1 MLPARYPTLFMKCAL
16 LRSLTLL
23 MLVVLPAFSSQVVIN
38 EIMYHPASENPLEEY
53 IELHNRGTN
62 AVDLSG
68 WRFVNGVDFTFPP
81 GTSLGAGKY
90 LVVAA
95 SLSNFQA
102 KYSFPLVTN
111 VIGNWTGQLSNGGE
125 KLELADALG
134 NIVSEVR
141 YADSGDWG
149 VRVLGPFSSGT
160 RGWDWAAN
168 HDGAGSSLEL
178 INSALPLNN
187 GQNWAAS
194 PVPDGSPG
202 AVNGSASNNIAPLIY
217 DVAHSP
223 AIPRSTNQITINAR
237 VVDELPAGVTVTLFY
252 RNATSTTP
260 PAFTNAPMFDDG
272 AHRDGEMGDGIYGAV
287 LNAQTNGTIIEY
299 YVQTS
304 DGANTRTWPAPALD
318 EFLLPVQ
325 QANAQLQVDNEI
337 AAGSQPFIR
346 LVLTAAER
354 LRLANVNNQSDAE
367 FNVTFIATD
376 AGQTKILHNAGMRI
390 RGAGSRSAAVKNYRV
405 NFPSDRPWNDL
416 TAINLNSQFIHSQM
430 VGNILAQKSGLPA
443 ANGRIGSVRVN
454 GANLARSGVPIRSNG
469 SGFES
474 YILTEPINSEWA
486 EKHFP
491 ADSGGNVY
499 RASDGPH
506 RADLSY
512 QGTNP
517 AAYTSR
523 GYSKTSNASENDW
536 SDLIDLT
543 YKLSPNTPDGVYS
556 NTMAQRLDIR
566 EWMTYFAVF
575 SLMESS
581 ETSLGT
587 GEGDDYALYRGLL
600 DTRFKLIGHDFDTI
614 LNEGDSSGNV
624 NESIFLAADYT
635 DQPDVARFLQ
645 FPELVP
651 IYYAELRRLA
661 TTVFS
666 PAQLGPVLDQHLGGF
681 VPESTITAMKTFA
694 SNRVNAVLAQIPS
707 GISAKTLPT
716 VSLTNPVNNAA
727 FVGPLDIPLQAVA
740 SDAVGVARVE
750 FYAGASL
757 LGADTTSPYS
767 FTWSNVTSGSYSL
780 RAVATDAIGL
790 ATTSAPVQI
799 NVTGLAMTTLVPS
812 NSVWR
817 YLDNGSDQGTAW
829 KESAFND
836 SSWASGPA
844 ELGYGDGDEV
854 TLVSFGPQS
863 TNKFI
868 TTYFRRSFMATNVA
882 SFTSLS
888 LRIMRDDAAAVYL
901 NGVEVLRSGNITSGT
916 INYLTRASTS
926 VEEAYDTATI
936 NVALLN
942 EGINYLAVEMHQQD
956 PNSSDISFDLQLSGV
971 LSVSASPLPEPA
983 PLPTTSPTILL
994 GGQAPAIDTRSVTA
1008 NGLPVEYI
1016 PWRGLWRGTVMLNAG
1031 VNRILIQAWDGAGR
1045 EVGRNYFDVA
1055 YDNGSSTTVGGTLG
1069 GNTTLRL
1076 DDSPFVISSTL
1087 TVPNGVTL
1095 TVQPGATLYFAPGA
1109 SLVVSSGGRLLAEGT
1124 DLQRIRFSNLPGAT
1138 NWGSLDILDST
1149 NENRIAYA
1157 DFEGCGG
1164 SNIGGHTA
1172 MMHVNNSRV
1181 FIDHC
1186 IWTNT
1191 PAVQYISFDASS
1203 FIVQY
1208 SVFPSYPPAT
1218 SAPEML
1224 HGVNGI
1230 RPGGHAIFRDNYFG
1244 RTYGFNDTIDFTGG
1258 QRPGPILQI
1267 INNIFDG
1274 AGDDH
1279 LDLDS
1284 TDAWI
1289 EGNIFL
1295 HAHRDPNRTDN
1306 PLDTA
1311 SAISGGTDVPGE
1323 LSEWT
1328 IINNL
1333 FYDVDHAVLNK
1344 QGGRFIFV
1352 NNTVAHVNKE
1362 NGSGRTEDIAALNFN
1377 DNAIALPSPAL
1388 GAGAY
1393 VAGNIIWD
1401 SPMLVANYNP
1411 TNHTVIFENNLL
1423 PLPWT
1428 GPGSNNVVADP
1439 LLNLS
1444 LIRNPLTAT
1453 WQTVKAALT
1462 PRPGSP
1468 ALVTGLGGFDKG
1480 GLNPRGLLVY
1490 GEPVC
1495 TNTST
1500 SATLTVAP
1508 GGTFNW
1514 GTGGAPAYEWGYTHF
1529 RWKLDGGAWS
1539 DELPL
1544 TGSNTISLT
1553 GLSDGEHTVYVTGRS
1568 DAGYYQDDALV
1579 YPPDAGQPGR
1589 VTASRTWTVQTSL
1602 VNVRLNEVLALNR
1615 TSLANGGGFPD
1626 AIEIHNAGSSP
1637 VNLSGWGLSDE
1648 ATNKF
1653 KFAFTNGTTLAAG
1666 GYLIVFADDNFTAPG
1681 LHTGFG
1687 LDQRGDAV
1695 FFHNAGGQLVDL
1707 IAFGTQVAD
1716 LSIGRDA
1723 CGTHWTLCTPT
1734 LGSANATVTLGDQ
1747 RALKINEWL
1756 ADGQSVFS
1764 DDFIEIYNPSP
1775 APVLLGGLFLSDE
1788 PVGWLDR
1795 SPVPPLTFVAG
1806 NGFFTFTADG
1816 NASAGAD
1823 HVNFRLSTQRGAISL
1838 ADAGLSLI
1846 DCVFYGPQVTDVS
1859 QGRQPSGGST
1869 IVNFNSPTPGVGN
1882 PVPQVNCMVTTTSLL
1897 LMPTNQTWRYN
1908 ESGTNQGTVWRNTG
1922 FNDASWPSGQAFLGF
1937 EPSSPYPYL
1946 EPVRTPLSI
1955 GSSKITFYFRT
1966 HFTVASNLTGFNVI
1980 FSAFVDDGAIFY
1992 LNGAEVGNRIRMTA
2006 NTVTSTTLANSSPNE
2021 PAFDTFTIPGS
2032 SLAVGDNV
2040 MAVEVHQNAT
2050 SSSDILFGLAL
2061 HATRATTNCSS
2072 GGLVLNEVM
2081 ANNLSVTNAGGTN
2094 ATDWVELYNAGT
2106 TNMSLAGMS
2115 LSDDVANPARWV
2127 FPPGASLAPG
2137 AYLVVRMD
2145 ADAPASTNT
2154 SGLLNSG
2161 FGLKAS
2167 GDEIYLIDAP
2177 ARGGAVIDS
2186 ITFGIQTPDLTIG
2199 RVPNASG
2206 GWVLN
2211 LPTSGSLNLASGLG
2225 NHFNLRLN
2233 EWLANPSGNDD
2244 DFFEIYNPNAQPVA
2258 LGGLFLTDDLLNK
2271 TKYQIP
2277 SLSFVGAGE
2286 NAFALFVA
2294 DGNTDQGADHVNFAL
2309 SAGGESIGLF
2319 APGEVVIDSLNF
2331 TNQENGVSEGRFP
2344 NGTTNITRFS
2354 GTKTPGRSNL
2364 LPLNSVVINEV
2375 LTHTDAPLE
2384 DAIELFN
2391 PTASAV
2397 DLSGWY
2403 LSDNKTEPKRYRIP
2417 NGTVLGSGGFL
2428 VFYESQFNPL
2438 FDGRRPFFA
2447 LNSSGDDLFLH
2458 TADANGNLTGYRTGV
2473 SFGAAENGFSFGR
2486 YQSSVDVEFTA
2497 LSARTFGADSP
2508 MTVGEFRAGRG
2519 ATNAYPRVGPIAISE
2534 VMYHP
2539 RDLGTNENT
2548 RDEFIE
2554 LHNLTGAEVPLF
2566 DLNHPTNTW
2575 RLRDALD
2582 FNFPTNV
2589 TLPAG
2594 GFLLVV
2600 SFDPVTNVTALAEFR
2615 AVYSLSPSVPIY
2627 GPWNGRLANDGENI
2641 ELYKPDAPDLDGGVP
2656 FVEVDKLKYADAA
2669 PWPVLADG
2677 NTNGPGV
2684 SLQRRVMSDYG
2695 NDPVNWLAG
2704 VPTPGATSG
2713 AGLVAAPVI
2722 DSFPASHGAV
2732 RGSTDT
2738 FTVAASGAAPLTY
2751 QWRFNGTVITGATN
2765 TSLTVTNLQ
2774 LASAGFYS
2782 VLVVNPAGAASAS
2795 LFLEVQVPPGITAQP
2810 QNSSV
2815 APGLNA
2821 QFNVSATGTPT
2832 LRYQWR
2838 RNGTDLPGATG
2849 PGLTITNA
2857 QIGDDAAF
2865 SVVITNFY
2873 GSITSSVATLT
2884 VTASPLITS
2893 QPRSTNLFVGES
2905 VTFSIGVSGAT
2916 PLSYQWRFNGN
2927 TIANA
2932 TNSSYTIAS
2941 AVTNNSG
2948 GYSVFILNPFGAALS
2963 TNASLV
2969 VSTRPTVTL
2978 AASDASASEPGA
2990 NTGRF
2995 TLTRTGS
3002 STAQPL
3008 LVHFTVGGT
3017 ATPGADYFAFSSPA
3031 TIPAGSAT
3039 GTLTVSPIDD
3049 NTVEL
3054 PESVSLTLVAAP
3066 AYAIGASSS
3075 ATVTITDNDN
3085 FLPTVTLTNPVSGAL
3100 FAAPGNVP
3108 LGAEA
3113 SDVLGVVVR
3122 VSFYVNGTNKVAEA
3136 TNSPYVSTWVNAQAG
3151 VYSVAAV
3158 AIDDFGARATS
3169 APVVI
3174 TLNGRPAVTMTSPT
3188 NGSPFL
3194 APATVSL
3201 NAIASDPDGSVSTVE
3216 FYQGATLITTGTG
3229 NGTNFSTIWSNVA
3242 AGVYSLSARAIDN
3255 LGTVTI
3261 STQVNITV
3269 YSPSANFSDDFAT
3282 RGVLT
3287 GFTNFVTGNSAAY
3300 TREAGEP
3307 RHADRNGTRSGWLT
3321 WTATF
3326 TGPCTLD
3333 TEGSSFDTTLAV
3345 YTNNPPSLRTVT
3357 NLVAVSFN
3365 DDASGAVTWSRLTFT
3380 AQSGRTYQ
3388 IAVDGYA
3395 ANEGGSII
3403 LHMSST
3409 NPNPRIVTH
3418 PQSQI
3423 VDQGATV
3430 TFTGLAAGPQPLFY
3444 QWRSNGVALAG
3455 KITPSL
3461 VLSNVGPSHQALY
3474 SLYVFNNS
3482 GAVTSA
3488 PASLTVRSSPA
3499 IMSQPQSVVV
3509 NTGEDAT
3516 FSAAATGTPTL
3527 AYQWRFNGSPIAGA
3541 TNSSYTR
3548 SNVQFTNA
3556 GSYSVSV
3563 INLVGTAASSPAEL
3577 MVRPRILSMQLGTNG
3592 TFQMNFA
3599 GVPNQ
3604 SYAVERAVNATNWS
3618 VAATMSSVSGLNQFN
3633 EAGAITNVSRLYR
3646 LRQTP

>member
-1 MLPARYPTLFMKCAL
+1 MLTPRYPTLFMKCAL

-23 MLVVLPAFSSQVVIN
+23 MMVVLPAFSGQVVIN

-81 GTSLGAGKY
+81 ATSLGAGQY

-111 VIGNWTGQLSNGGE
+111 VIGDWVGQLSNGGE
-125 KLELADALG
+125 KIELADALG
-134 NIVSEVR
+134 NVVSEVR

-149 VRVLGPFSSGT
+149 VRVVGPFSSGT
-160 RGWDWAAN
+160 RGWDWSAA

-178 INSALPLNN
+178 INSAMPLDN
-187 GQNWAAS
+187 GQNWASS
-194 PVPDGSPG
+194 PAPDGSPG
-202 AVNGSASNNIAPLIY
+202 RVNGAATNNIAPLIY

-223 AIPRSTNQITINAR
+223 AIPRSTNQIIINAR
-237 VVDELPAGVTVTLFY
+237 VVDELPSGFTVTLFY
-252 RNATSTTP
+252 RNASTTNP
-260 PAFTNAPMFDDG
+260 PAFTSAAMLDNG
-272 AHRDGEMGDGIYGAV
+272 ASGDGEIGDGIFGAV
-287 LNAQTNGTIIEY
+287 LPAQASGTIIEY
-299 YVQTS
+299 YVRTT
-304 DGANTRTWPAPALD
+304 DGANTRTWPAPALN
-318 EFLLPVQ
+318 EFLVSTQ
-325 QANAQLQVDNEI
+325 AANAQLQVDNEVY
-337 AAGSQPFIR
+337 AGGQPILR

-354 LRLANVNNQSDAE
+354 QRLAVVNNQSDAE
-367 FNVTFIATD
+367 FNATFISTD
-376 AGQTKILHNAGMRI
+376 VGETKIIHNVGMRI

-405 NFPSDRPWNDL
+405 NFPSDRPWNNL
-416 TAINLNSQFIHSQM
+416 TAVNLNSQFIHSQLI
-430 VGNILAQKSGLPA
+430 GNILAQKSGLPA
-443 ANGRIGSVRVN
+443 ANGRIGQVRVN
-454 GANLARSGVPIRSNG
+454 GVNLARAGVPIRSNG

-474 YILTEPINSEWA
+474 YNLVEAINAEWA
-486 EKHFP
+486 DKHFP
-491 ADSGGNVY
+491 ADTGGNVY
-499 RASDGPH
+499 RASSGAH
-506 RADLSY
+506 LADLSY

-517 AAYTSR
+517 VSYLNR
-523 GYSKTSNASENDW
+523 GYSKTSNGSENDW
-536 SDLIDLT
+536 SDLVDLT
-543 YKLSPNTPDGVYS
+543 YKLSRNTPDGVYS
-556 NTMAQRLDIR
+556 NTIAARLNVR

-575 SLMESS
+575 SLTDSK

-600 DTRFKLIGHDFDTI
+600 DTRFKLVAHDFDTI
-614 LNEGDSSGNV
+614 FNEGDTAGNL
-624 NESIFLAADYT
+624 NDSIFLAADYT

-645 FPELVP
+645 VPELVP
-651 IYYAELRRLA
+651 LYYAELYRLA

-666 PAQLGPVLDQHLGGF
+666 PAQLNPLIDQHLAGF
-681 VPESTITAMKTFA
+681 VPDSTIQAMKTFA

-707 GISAKTLPT
+707 DLTVKAFPT
-716 VSLTNPVNNAA
+716 VTLTNPASGA
-727 FVGPLDIPLQAVA
+727 GYTGPTNILLQAAA
-740 SDAVGVARVE
+740 SDAVGIARVE
-750 FYAGASL
+750 FYAGNSL
-757 LGADTTSPYS
+757 LGTDTTSPYS
-767 FTWSNVTSGSYSL
+767 FTWANVTAGSYTL
-780 RAVATDAIGL
+780 RAVATDLTGL
-790 ATTSAPVQI
+790 VATSAPVTI
-799 NVTGLAMTTLVPS
+799 NVVGLATATLVAS

-817 YLDNGSDQGTAW
+817 YLDNGTDQGTAW
-829 KESAFND
+829 SAPGFDD
-836 SSWASGPA
+836 SSWAAGPA
-844 ELGYGDGDEV
+844 QLGYGDGDEATTV
-854 TLVSFGPQS
+854 NSGPNA
-863 TNKFI
+863 TI
-868 TTYFRRSFMATNVA
+868 RYVTTYFRRTFQITNA
-882 SFTSLS
+882 AAYTSLQ
-888 LRIMRDDAAAVYL
+888 LWLLRDDAGVVYL
-901 NGVEVLRSGNITSGT
+901 NGTEVFRSGNLPGGTITSQT
-916 INYLTRASTS
+916 LANTA
-926 VEEAYDTATI
+926 VENAVDTAGLP
-936 NVALLN
+936 AGLLV
-942 EGINYLAVEMHQQD
+942 EGTNLVAVEIHQQAT
-956 PNSSDISFDLQLSGV
+956 NSSDISFDLQLAGV
-971 LSVSASPLPEPA
+971 LSVSGAPLPVPA
-983 PLPTTSPTILL
+983 PLPTTNGTITL
-994 GGQAPAIDTRSVTA
+994 GGLAPAVGTRSVTL
-1008 NGLPVEYI
+1008 NGLRVGYT
-1016 PWRGLWRGTVMLNAG
+1016 PWRGLWQGTAVLHQG
-1031 VNRILIQAWDGAGR
+1031 VNRLLVQAWDENGR
-1045 EVGRNYFDVA
+1045 ELDRAYFDVA
-1055 YDNGSSTTVGGTLG
+1055 YDNGASTSVGGTLG
-1069 GNTTLRL
+1069 GNTTFALSG
-1076 DDSPFVISSTL
+1076 SPYIIGSTL
-1087 TVPNGVTL
+1087 TVPSGVTL
-1095 TVQPGATLYFAPGA
+1095 TVEPGATLYFAPGA
-1109 SLVVSSGGRLLAEGT
+1109 NLVVSGGGRLLAEGT
-1124 DLQRIRFSNLPGAT
+1124 DLQRIRFSNQPGSG
-1138 NWGSLDILDST
+1138 NWGSIDILNSPS
-1149 NENRIAYA
+1149 ESRIAYA

-1164 SNIGGHTA
+1164 TTIGGHNA
-1172 MMHVNNSRV
+1172 MMHVNNSLV

-1208 SVFPSYPPAT
+1208 SVFPTYPFAT

-1230 RPGGHAIFRDNYFG
+1230 PPGGHGIFRDNYFG
-1244 RTYGFNDTIDFTGG
+1244 HTYGFNDTIDFTGG

-1267 INNIFDG
+1267 INNVFDG

-1289 EGNIFL
+1289 EGNIFM
-1295 HAHRDPNRTDN
+1295 HAHRDVNRTDN

-1352 NNTVAHVNKE
+1352 NNTLVHVNKE
-1362 NGSGRTEDIAALNFN
+1362 NGSGRVEDIAAFNLN
-1377 DNAIALPSPAL
+1377 DNNLPLPNPAL

-1393 VAGNIIWD
+1393 IAGNIIWD
-1401 SPMLVANYNP
+1401 APMLVANYNP

-1423 PLPWT
+1423 PLAWT

-1444 LIRNPLTAT
+1444 LISNPLTAT

-1468 ALVTGLGGFDKG
+1468 ALGSGLGGFDKG
-1480 GLNPRGLLVY
+1480 GLNPRGLLVF

-1495 TNTST
+1495 TST
-1500 SATLTVAP
+1500 TNSATLTVAP

-1514 GTGGAPAYEWGYTHF
+1514 GTGGAPAYDWGYTHF
-1529 RWKLDGGAWS
+1529 RWKLDDGMWS
-1539 DELPL
+1539 AELPL
-1544 TGSNTISLT
+1544 AGSNTISLT
-1553 GLSDGEHTVYVTGRS
+1553 GLSDGPHTVFVTGRN
-1568 DAGYYQDDALV
+1568 DAGYYQDDPLV
-1579 YPPDAGQPGR
+1579 YPPDAGQPGNL
-1589 VTASRTWTVQTSL
+1589 TTSRTWTVQTTL
-1602 VNVRLNEVLALNR
+1602 VSVRLNEILALNR
-1615 TSLANGGGFPD
+1615 TALPNGGGFPD
-1626 AIEIHNAGSSP
+1626 AIEIHNAGT
-1637 VNLSGWGLSDE
+1637 VAANLSGWGLSDE
-1648 ATNKF
+1648 ETNKF
-1653 KFAFTNGTTLAAG
+1653 KFALPDGTILPAG
-1666 GYLIVFADDNFTAPG
+1666 GYLVVYADDNLTAPG
-1681 LHTGFG
+1681 LHTGFA

-1695 FFHNAGGQLVDL
+1695 FFHNAGGQIIDS
-1707 IAFGTQVAD
+1707 IRFGTQLPD
-1716 LSIGRDA
+1716 LSLGRDA
-1723 CGTHWTLCTPT
+1723 CGTNWTLCAPT
-1734 LGSANATVTLGDQ
+1734 LGSANRPVTLGDP
-1747 RALKINEWL
+1747 RGLKINEWL
-1756 ADGQSVFS
+1756 ADARSVFAE
-1764 DDFIEIYNPSP
+1764 DFIEIYNPNP
-1775 APVLLGGLFLSDE
+1775 APVLLGGLLLSDE
-1788 PVGWLDR
+1788 PVGWPGR
-1795 SPVPPLTFVAG
+1795 SPVPPLTFIAG
-1806 NGFFTFTADG
+1806 SGYFVFIADANSG
-1816 NASAGAD
+1816 AGAD
-1823 HVNFRLSTQRGAISL
+1823 HVNFHLSVERGAISL
-1838 ADAGLSLI
+1838 ADARSNII

-1859 QGRQPSGGST
+1859 QGRQPNGGSA
-1869 IVNFNSPTPGVGN
+1869 IVSFTSPTPGVGN
-1882 PVPQVNCMVTTTSLL
+1882 PSPGVNCVITTSTFL

-1908 ESGTNQGTVWRNTG
+1908 ESGTNQGTAWRATG
-1922 FNDASWPSGQAFLGF
+1922 FNDAIWPSGQALLGF
-1937 EPSSPYPYL
+1937 EPSTPYPYA

-1955 GSSKITFYFRT
+1955 GSAKITFYFRT
-1966 HFTVASNLTGFNVI
+1966 HFNVASNLSGFNVV
-1980 FSAFVDDGAIFY
+1980 FTAFVDDGAVFY
-1992 LNGAEVGNRIRMTA
+1992 LNGAEVGSRIRMGGGTI
-2006 NTVTSTTLANSSPNE
+2006 TSTSLATSSPSE
-2021 PAFDTFTIPGS
+2021 PAFDQFTIPGAL
-2032 SLAVGDNV
+2032 LAVGDNEL
-2040 MAVEVHQNAT
+2040 AVEVHQNST
-2050 SSSDILFGLAL
+2050 TSSDIVFGMAL
-2061 HATRATTNCSS
+2061 HATRSVTNCSAS
-2072 GGLVLNEVM
+2072 GLVLNEVM
-2081 ANNLSVTNAGGTN
+2081 ANNLSITNAGSTN
-2094 ATDWVELYNAGT
+2094 ASDYVELYNPGST
-2106 TNMSLAGMS
+2106 SVNLAGMS
-2115 LSDDVANPARWV
+2115 LTDKIENPARWV
-2127 FPPGASLAPG
+2127 FPSGVSLVPG
-2137 AYLVVRMD
+2137 AYLLVRMD
-2145 ADAPASTNT
+2145 GNAPASTNA
-2154 SGLLNSG
+2154 GGVLNTG

-2167 GDEIYLIDAP
+2167 GDGVYLISSP
-2177 ARGGAVIDS
+2177 AQGGSALDS
-2186 ITFGIQTPDLTIG
+2186 ITFGLQAADLSIG
-2199 RVPNASG
+2199 RVPNGSG
-2206 GWVLN
+2206 GWVLS
-2211 LPTSGSLNLASGLG
+2211 LPTPGAVNLASGLG

-2271 TKYQIP
+2271 TKHRIP

-2286 NAFALFVA
+2286 QAFALFIA
-2294 DGNTDQGADHVNFAL
+2294 DNNTDQGADHVNFAL

-2344 NGTTNITRFS
+2344 NGTTNITRFP

-2364 LPLNSVVINEV
+2364 LPLDSVVINEV

-2403 LSDNKTEPKRYRIP
+2403 LSDNNSDPKRYRIP
-2417 NGTVLGSGGFL
+2417 NGTVLGPGGFV

-2473 SFGAAENGFSFGR
+2473 SFGAAENAFSFGR

-2508 MTVGEFRAGRG
+2508 MTVSEFRTGRG
-2519 ATNAYPRVGPIAISE
+2519 ATNVYPKVGPIVISE
-2534 VMYHP
+2534 IMYHP
-2539 RDLGTNENT
+2539 PDLGTNDNL

-2554 LHNLTGAEVPLF
+2554 LHNFSGAEVPLF

-2589 TLPAG
+2589 TMPAG

-2600 SFDPVTNVTALAEFR
+2600 SFDPVTNVTALSEFR
-2615 AVYSLSPSVPIY
+2615 AVYGLSPSIAIY
-2627 GPWNGRLANDGENI
+2627 GPWNGRLANDNENV
-2641 ELYKPDAPDLDGGVP
+2641 ELYKPDAPDLDGDVP
-2656 FVEVDKLKYADAA
+2656 FVQVDKVKYADTA

-2677 NTNGPGV
+2677 NTNGSGA
-2684 SLQRRVMSDYG
+2684 SLQRRAMSDYG
-2695 NDPVNWLAG
+2695 NDPVNWFAG
-2704 VPTPGATSG
+2704 VPTPGATSS
-2713 AGLVAAPVI
+2713 ASIVAAPVI
-2722 DSFPASHGAV
+2722 DSFTTSHGAV
-2732 RGSTDT
+2732 LGSTDT
-2738 FTVAASGAAPLTY
+2738 FTVTASGAATLSY
-2751 QWRFNGTVITGATN
+2751 QWRFNGVVITGATN

-2774 LASAGFYS
+2774 LANAGFYS

-2810 QNSSV
+2810 QNASV
-2815 APGLNA
+2815 TPGANA
-2821 QFNVSATGTPT
+2821 QFNIGATGTPA

-2838 RNGTDLPGATG
+2838 RNGTNIPGATG

-2857 QIGDDAAF
+2857 QLGDDAAF

-2884 VTASPLITS
+2884 VTASPMISS
-2893 QPRSTNLFVGES
+2893 QPVSTNIYVGES
-2905 VTFSIGVSGAT
+2905 VTFSIGVSGAA

-2927 TIANA
+2927 NIVNA

-2948 GYSVFILNPFGAALS
+2948 GYSVFVVNPFGAVFS

-2978 AASDASASEPGA
+2978 TATDADASEPGA

-3002 STAQPL
+3002 STAQSL
-3008 LVHFTVGGT
+3008 LVNFTVGGT

-3039 GTLTVSPIDD
+3039 LNLTVAPVDD
-3049 NTVEL
+3049 NTVER
-3054 PESVSLTLVAAP
+3054 PETVSLTLAP
-3066 AYAIGASSS
+3066 SLTYAIGAPSS

-3085 FLPTVTLTNPVSGAL
+3085 FLPTVTLTNPISGAL

-3136 TNSPYVSTWVNAQAG
+3136 TNSPYLSTWFNAQAG
-3151 VYSVAAV
+3151 VYSIVAV

-3169 APVVI
+3169 APVNI
-3174 TLNGRPAVTMTSPT
+3174 TLNGRPAVSLTSPT
-3188 NGSPFL
+3188 NGSPFI
-3194 APATVSL
+3194 APATVL
-3201 NAIASDPDGSVSTVE
+3201 LDAIASDPDGSVSTVE
-3216 FYQGATLITTGTG
+3216 FYQGATLIAASTG

-3287 GFTNFVTGNSAAY
+3287 GFTNFVTGDSAAY

-3307 RHADRNGTRSGWLT
+3307 KHADRNGTRSGWLT
-3321 WTATF
+3321 WTATA

-3380 AQSGRTYQ
+3380 AQSGRTYH

-3395 ANEGGSII
+3395 ANEGGTIV
-3403 LHMSST
+3403 LHVSST

-3444 QWRSNGVALAG
+3444 QWRSNGVDLAG

-3461 VLSNVGPSHQALY
+3461 VLSNVGPAHQALY
-3474 SLYVFNNS
+3474 SLYVHNNS

-3488 PASLTVRSSPA
+3488 PASLIVRSSPT
-3499 IMSQPQSVVV
+3499 ITSQPQSVVV
-3509 NTGEDAT
+3509 NTGENAT
-3516 FSAAATGTPTL
+3516 FTAAATGTPTL
-3527 AYQWRFNGSPIAGA
+3527 TYQWRFKGSPIAGA

-3548 SNVQFTNA
+3548 SNVQFTHA

-3563 INLVGTAASSPAEL
+3563 INLVGSAASSPAEL
-3577 MVRPRILSMQLGTNG
+3577 MVRPRILSMQMNTNG
-3592 TFQMNFA
+3592 TFQLNFA

-3633 EAGAITNVSRLYR
+3633 EAGAITNASRLYR